1 MAKTK
6 LGGNQLRFSPDHAFT
21 GSAGVTRAA
30 IVDTA
35 AGLVLSSSRVYLGQD
50 PADNLE
56 AATKQYVDSQ
66 TGGSD
71 VDKKQIMFGAADG
84 SGFDS
89 TTNAILTAEGK
100 DLGITGSALFGPAAA
115 KRLLISSSNGSG
127 MQIKVDGPVVGSS
140 NLTFDVAGNI
150 VLNADAGVL
159 EFADGSDSLLKIS
172 NASEDVSIQPQQA
185 NKDVVF
191 LEDGGNEIARF
202 DSSAESLLMK
212 TTKKIALG
220 TSQAFIHASNATN
233 EKIQITNTDS
243 DGDIGLAIDVAKEA
257 HISATEL
264 CLTGSSSGVKLMKR
278 NGGAVV
284 FDVSGVTD
292 DAATMGAGKLLQ
304 LGGAA
309 SKSSLHDP
317 GTGKLKIIAASA
329 GDLGIVL
336 QSTAKIHAGGTE
348 IALSGSAGGVKF
360 MQRNGGAVV
369 MDVAGTQDTVVTLQ
383 SGMTFNSVAGSTL
396 NGAGG
401 VAFESATTFSK
412 PTWSESFA
420 SFVIS
425 SSLNGHNES
434 TRAPSGKGFSSIIP
448 YVGSV
453 ANGNPF
459 GAAGSSRAFFVTG
472 TAVGTVGQQLYRDSV
487 EVYVNGVRLM
497 SGTAAEATAGTVDYS
512 VSGSLAGPVAA
523 RTKDALAIN
532 LGGGVFVNGDVL
544 TIQAGSR
551 SRTQ

>member
-6 LGGNQLRFSPDHAFT
+6 LGGNQLRFNGFHAFT
-21 GSAGVTRAA
+21 GSGGVTRAA

-89 TTNAILTAEGK
+89 TANAILTAGGK

-150 VLNADAGVL
+150 VLNADAGTL

-172 NASEDVSIQPQQA
+172 NASEDVSIQPQQSD
-185 NKDVVF
+185 KDVVF

-202 DSSAESLLMK
+202 DSSAESLLMA
-212 TTKKIALG
+212 TTKKIELG

-233 EKIQITNTDS
+233 EKIQITNTDAA
-243 DGDIGLAIDVAKEA
+243 GDIGLAIDVAKEA

-309 SKSSLHDP
+309 SKSSLVDP
-317 GTGKLKIIAASA
+317 GTGKLKILATSA
-329 GDLGIVL
+329 GDLGVHI
-336 QSTAKIHAGGTE
+336 SSNAKVHAGGTE
-348 IALSGSAGGVKF
+348 IALTGSSDGIKF

-369 MDVAGTQDTVVTLQ
+369 MDVAGTADQQVTLQ
-383 SGMTFNSVAGSTL
+383 ANMSLVSVANSTL
-396 NGAGG
+396 QGAGT
-401 VAFESATTFSK
+401 VNFELATMFTK
-412 PTWSESFA
+412 PTWTDSFA

-425 SSLNGHNES
+425 SSLSSKNES
-434 TRAPSGKGFSSIIP
+434 ARQPSGKGFSSIIP
-448 YVGSV
+448 YQGSV

-472 TAVGTVGQQLYRDSV
+472 TAAGGLGNQFYSDGV

-497 SGTAAEATAGTVDYS
+497 SGTFAEQAAGTADYN
-512 VSGSLAGPVAA
+512 VSGSLAGSSSA
-523 RTKDALAIN
+523 RNKDALAIN

-544 TIQAGSR
+544 TVQAR
-551 SRTQ
+551 SRLRTQ